1 VPAATPQPRQ
11 PSSLVLGSVEDLLE
25 QPGCA
30 VCRHAAE
37 ASDRYLAW
45 FALESHADPVII
57 TRLCASLGMCP
68 GHTRAVMRQPGA
80 PIRLT
85 AVYGYLVQAARAC
98 LRSRPAP
105 LAACP
110 ACEHDRAAADRAMG
124 IILDGLSE
132 IRLQERHP
140 GLAGLCLPHL
150 RAAAAQERRRGH
162 RRLLLALA
170 VGAAGATPS
179 MEVLAGGPDHDADE
193 RARLRALLPSATGI
207 PAGLCLACLAAA
219 RAEARQLARRAGDGG
234 GQHGDGGHVTCL
246 CAAHLRDAAA
256 IRPDLAPAML
266 ATQSGFAADAASRL
280 LSARP
285 RLGSRRF
292 RGGRAWR
299 RALPGAEACSACAA
313 RESAASQAMQR
324 CQVLLRAAPASAA
337 AACLC
342 VRHVLTM
349 RAASPA
355 AGAVASAAATVVA
368 DALIEELAEAFRKN
382 TWANRREP
390 RGPEMTAWQ
399 RAAAFLDGRVFG
411 GGPAPGR

>member
-11 PSSLVLGSVEDLLE
+11 PSSLVLGSAEDLLG

-45 FALESHADPVII
+45 FALESHADPVTIA
-57 TRLCASLGMCP
+57 RLRASLGMCP

-85 AVYGYLVQAARAC
+85 AVYGYLMRAARAC
-98 LRSRPAP
+98 LGPRPAP

-110 ACEHDRAAADRAMG
+110 ACEHDAAAADRAMS
-124 IILDGLSE
+124 IIVDGMSE

-140 GLAGLCLPHL
+140 GLGGLCLPHL

-170 VGAAGATPS
+170 VSAAGATPS
-179 MEVLAGGPDHDADE
+179 MDALAGAPDHDADE
-193 RARLRALLPSATGI
+193 RARLRALLRSATGI
-207 PAGLCLACLAAA
+207 PAGSCPACLAAA
-219 RAEARQLARRAGDGG
+219 RAEASQLARDADDSG
-234 GQHGDGGHVTCL
+234 GQLGDGGHGRCL
-246 CAAHLRDAAA
+246 CTCHLRDAAA

-266 ATQSGFAADAASRL
+266 TAQSRFAADAASRL

-285 RLGSRRF
+285 RLGARKF
-292 RGGRAWR
+292 RGWRAR
-299 RALPGAEACSACAA
+299 HGLLPGAEACSVCAA
-313 RESAASQAMQR
+313 RESAARQALQR
-324 CQVLLRAAPASAA
+324 CQVLLSAA
-337 AACLC
+337 SPPATAACLC

-349 RAASPA
+349 HAADPA
-355 AGAVASAAATVVA
+355 AGAVAAATATAVA

-382 TWANRREP
+382 TWANRHEP

-411 GGPAPGR
+411 GGPVPAR